1 MIAVIM
7 TVMVTV
13 MMMVFRKPPPPPP
26 DVLQVL
32 QLCLICNVAD
42 TWMVD
47 RGYQEFLNND
57 FDINEGA
64 SWSDCGEP
72 GEMPTLPPDVWV

>member
-1 MIAVIM
+1 MSDT
-7 TVMVTV
+7 TVFGT
-13 MMMVFRKPPPPPP
+13 RAIPS
-26 DVLQVL
+26 D
-32 QLCLICNVAD
+32 AD
-42 TWMVD
+42 QPSVTWMVD